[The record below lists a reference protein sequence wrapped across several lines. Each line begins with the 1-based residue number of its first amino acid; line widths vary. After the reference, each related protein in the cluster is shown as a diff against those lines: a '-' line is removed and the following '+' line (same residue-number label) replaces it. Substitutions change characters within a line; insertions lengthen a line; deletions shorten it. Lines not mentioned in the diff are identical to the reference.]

1 MGTPEVPPD
10 RQALSRPLRA
20 VLVLVRLVFVVTIA
34 SAFNALLVAS
44 SVDAVDGR
52 LLGMLLYAVLPGVA
66 GFVLSLYVR
75 AGGVR
80 VWGGLV
86 AVHGWLVLGALAT
99 LGDADNSQ
107 GVTQLVLPVAV
118 LVLLFR
124 PRSREWFG
132 LSTEQRVEH
141 RPFSIPRMIKW
152 RSETGQ
158 SALEYVGLILVVVAL
173 VTGLIVTGIGG
184 QVAGRFRVA
193 VCQVTGSTCSSPGPV
208 ADGSN
213 GGNAKG
219 NGAGSKSSSGDGFDG
234 ATVAGGADSGGAD
247 SGGGNGTGGNG
258 TGGNGAGG
266 NGSGGNGADGS
277 GSGGNGSG
285 GNGAGGSDTAG
296 GSGTAGAAGGAGGSD
311 AGGTAGAA
319 GGSGETGGSS
329 TTVDAGRQAP
339 TSGSKGGSGGS
350 DGNFFTGLMGDGGL
364 LGDVTGAVDTIAH
377 PVDTAKGVVDQY
389 AQVANKAGG
398 KWGKGQYVNA
408 AWDVAAGPGGVGGAV
423 TGLPGSG
430 TRVESAVRDAERQY
444 LNDRI
449 PTGSS
454 AAGRKAWWEGL
465 SQEQRDRYLELS
477 PDRIGGLD
485 GIPVAD
491 RDTANRRNL
500 PGLISKLEGQSDK
513 ASKEKLAGL
522 REIDRQLKEGSQPP
536 AYLIGISD
544 EGQGRAIVS
553 YGNPDT
559 SQNVSAYV
567 PGLNTS
573 LDEEFAKN
581 DLKRAR
587 DTAIGA
593 QGYDPSSAAI
603 VWLGYD
609 TPQTPDGMKSLAVA
623 GTGRA
628 EKGGAA
634 YDDFMGGIVATNQNK
649 DPHVTAIG
657 HSYGSRTVGAATQR
671 LGGIPGVDDII
682 LVGSP
687 GVGVDHAVDL
697 GVGAAH
703 VFVGAAANDPVTKL
717 PSKTQVAVGA
727 LGMILGGPAGAYLAG
742 DLADPGDDDL
752 WFGKD
757 PASKEFGAIR
767 FPVAPGQ
774 PFVSGDGVSFD
785 AHSNY
790 FNPVRDAMSAD
801 SIALIVSG
809 HANRLKME
817 EQR

>member
-1 MGTPEVPPD
+1 M
-10 RQALSRPLRA
+10 SRPLQA
-20 VLVLVRLVFVVTIA
+20 VLILVRLLFVLTVVGT
-34 SAFNALLVAS
+34 FDVLLVAS

-52 LLGMLLYAVLPGVA
+52 LLGMVLYAALPGII
-66 GFVLSLYVR
+66 GFGLSLYLR
-75 AGGVR
+75 SGGVW
-80 VWGGLV
+80 VWRGLL
-86 AVHGWLVLGALAT
+86 AVHAWLTLGALAT
-99 LGDADNSQ
+99 LNDADNGR
-107 GVTQLVLPVAV
+107 GVTQLVMPVVV
-118 LVLLFR
+118 LVLLCR
-124 PRSREWFG
+124 PRSRAWFR
-132 LSTEQRVEH
+132 LAPEERVEH
-141 RPFSIPRMIKW
+141 RPFSIVRLIKS
-152 RSETGQ
+152 RRDNGQ
-158 SALEYVGLILVVVAL
+158 TAMEYLGMILVVVAL
-173 VTGLIVTGIGG
+173 IGGLVATGIGG
-184 QVAGRFRVA
+184 QVSGQLRNAI
-193 VCQVTGSTCSSPGPV
+193 CQLTGSACPPPGAV
-208 ADGSN
+208 AGGGSN
-213 GGNAKG
+213 GNG
-219 NGAGSKSSSGDGFDG
+219 NG
-234 ATVAGGADSGGAD
+234 
-247 SGGGNGTGGNG
+247 N
-258 TGGNGAGG
+258 G
-266 NGSGGNGADGS
+266 NGSGDGTSSGAGSEGATVTGGTGSGGSDSTRGS
-277 GSGGNGSG
+277 GSGGSGSG
-285 GNGAGGSDTAG
+285 GSGAGG
-296 GSGTAGAAGGAGGSD
+296 AGAAGGAGG
-311 AGGTAGAA
+311 A
-319 GGSGETGGSS
+319 GGSDGTSGAGGSDGTGGSS
-329 TTVDAGRQAP
+329 TGVNAGRQTP
-339 TSGSKGGSGGS
+339 VPGTKGGS
-350 DGNFFTGLMGDGGL
+350 DGNFFTGIVGDDGL
-364 LGDVTGAVDTIAH
+364 LGDVTGAIDTIAH
-377 PVDTAKGVVDQY
+377 PGDTAKGVVDQY

-398 KWGKGQYVNA
+398 KWDKGQYVAA
-408 AWDVAAGPGGVGGAV
+408 AWDVAKGSGGGGAL

-430 TRVESAVRDAERQY
+430 TRVESAVRDGERQY

-449 PTGSS
+449 PRGSS
-454 AAGRKAWWEGL
+454 PAGREAWWNGL
-465 SQEQRDRYLELS
+465 TQQQRDRYLELS
-477 PDRIGGLD
+477 PDQIGGLD

-500 PGLISKLEGQSDK
+500 PDLISKLEGQSDK

-536 AYLIGISD
+536 MYLIGISD
-544 EGQGRAIVS
+544 EGNGRAIVS

-559 SQNVSAYV
+559 SKNVSAYV

-609 TPQTPDGMKSLAVA
+609 APQTPDGLSSLAVA

-628 EKGGAA
+628 EKGGVA
-634 YDDFMGGIVATNQNK
+634 YNDFMSGISATNQNK
-649 DPHVTAIG
+649 DPHITAIG
-657 HSYGSRTVGAATQR
+657 HSYGSRTVGAAAKH

-687 GVGVDHAVDL
+687 GVGVDRAVDL
-697 GVGAAH
+697 GVGAGH

-717 PSKTQVAVGA
+717 PSKTQVVVGA
-727 LGMILGGPAGAYLAG
+727 IGMVLGGPAGAYAAG

-757 PASKEFGAIR
+757 PASKAFGATR

-774 PFVSGDGVSFD
+774 PLVSGDGLSFD

-809 HANRLKME
+809 HSDRLKME